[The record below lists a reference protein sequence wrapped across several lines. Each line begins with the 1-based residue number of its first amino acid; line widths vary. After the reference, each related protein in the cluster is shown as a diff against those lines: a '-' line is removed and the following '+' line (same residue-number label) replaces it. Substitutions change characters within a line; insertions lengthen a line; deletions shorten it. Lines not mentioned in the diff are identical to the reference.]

1 MHIVTAMFA
10 VISRCVAHSLIF
22 ISIITAEDAV
32 IIEPWYNTDSEGDNV
47 IMLRSVPTMMFT
59 MATILRFSDFAWVR
73 ANIRAIR
80 IPATRWDY
88 GEGARMLPPT
98 STDTTTRSCEVTLTT
113 APTYKCTGYT
123 RYSTPVLIREEG
135 PAHPRSVNIIGD
147 IFLIASIRR
156 QRRTRQ
162 IQVQIQ
168 EFEPV
173 IAEAQS
179 DEEED
184 AADQTN

>member
-1 MHIVTAMFA
+1 MFA
-10 VISRCVAHSLIF
+10 VISRCVAHSYIF
-22 ISIITAEDAV
+22 LSIITAEDAMLV
-32 IIEPWYNTDSEGDNV
+32 EPWFNSDNEGDNIV
-47 IMLRSVPTMMFT
+47 LLRSVPTMMFT
-59 MATILRFSDFAWVR
+59 MATLLRFSDFTWVR
-73 ANIRAIR
+73 ANIRAVR

-98 STDTTTRSCEVTLTT
+98 SSDSTTRSCEVTLTT

-135 PAHPRSVNIIGD
+135 PAHPRTVNLIGD

-156 QRRTRQ
+156 QRRSRQ

-168 EFEPV
+168 EFEPIV
-173 IAEAQS
+173 PPEAQS

-184 AADQTN
+184 NEGQA

>member
-1 MHIVTAMFA
+1 MFA
-10 VISRCVAHSLIF
+10 VISRCVAHSYIF
-22 ISIITAEDAV
+22 LSIITAEDAMLV
-32 IIEPWYNTDSEGDNV
+32 EPWFNSDNEGDNIV
-47 IMLRSVPTMMFT
+47 LLRSVPTMMFT
-59 MATILRFSDFAWVR
+59 MATLLRFSDFTWVR
-73 ANIRAIR
+73 ANIRAVR

-98 STDTTTRSCEVTLTT
+98 SSDSTTRSCEVTLTT

-135 PAHPRSVNIIGD
+135 PAHPRTVNLIGD

-168 EFEPV
+168 EFEP
-173 IAEAQS
+173 IAPPEAQS

-184 AADQTN
+184 DAGQA

>member
-1 MHIVTAMFA
+1 MFA
-10 VISRCVAHSLIF
+10 VISRCVAHSYIF
-22 ISIITAEDAV
+22 ISIITAEDAMLV
-32 IIEPWYNTDSEGDNV
+32 EPWFNTDSEGDNIV
-47 IMLRSVPTMMFT
+47 LLRSVPTMMFT
-59 MATILRFSDFAWVR
+59 MATLLRFSDFTWVR
-73 ANIRAIR
+73 ANIRAVR

-98 STDTTTRSCEVTLTT
+98 SSDSTTRSCEVTLTT

-135 PAHPRSVNIIGD
+135 PAHPRTVNLIGD

-156 QRRTRQ
+156 QRRSRQ

-168 EFEPV
+168 EFEPIV
-173 IAEAQS
+173 PPEAQS

-184 AADQTN
+184 NEGQA

>member
-1 MHIVTAMFA
+1 MFA
-10 VISRCVAHSLIF
+10 VISRCVAHSYIF
-22 ISIITAEDAV
+22 LSIITAEDAMLV
-32 IIEPWYNTDSEGDNV
+32 EPWFNTDSEGDNIV
-47 IMLRSVPTMMFT
+47 LLRSVPTMMFT
-59 MATILRFSDFAWVR
+59 MATLLRFSDFTWVR
-73 ANIRAIR
+73 ANIRAVR

-98 STDTTTRSCEVTLTT
+98 SSDSTTRSCEVTLTT

-135 PAHPRSVNIIGD
+135 PAHPRTVNLIGD

-156 QRRTRQ
+156 QRRSRQ

-168 EFEPV
+168 EFEPIV
-173 IAEAQS
+173 PPEAQS

-184 AADQTN
+184 NEGQA

>member
-1 MHIVTAMFA
+1 MFA
-10 VISRCVAHSLIF
+10 VISRCVAHSYIF
-22 ISIITAEDAV
+22 LSIITAEDAMLV
-32 IIEPWYNTDSEGDNV
+32 EPWFNSDNEGDNIV
-47 IMLRSVPTMMFT
+47 LLRSVPTMMFT
-59 MATILRFSDFAWVR
+59 MATLLRFSDFTWVR
-73 ANIRAIR
+73 ANIRAVR

-98 STDTTTRSCEVTLTT
+98 SSDSTTRSCEVTLTT

-123 RYSTPVLIREEG
+123 RYSTPVLVREEG
-135 PAHPRSVNIIGD
+135 PAHPRTVNLIGD
-147 IFLIASIRR
+147 IFLIASLRR

-168 EFEPV
+168 ELEPIV
-173 IAEAQS
+173 PPEARS

-184 AADQTN
+184 DAGQA